1 MDWIKVFTIIGVL
14 GGVLAFFRW
23 AIMAEFKAIRAEFKT
38 IMTEF
43 KAIRAEFKG
52 GHDLIIKEQKH
63 NKELFTNHVTET
75 KGDIKELKSD
85 VKEIL
90 KDK

>member
-23 AIMAEFKAIRAEFKT
+23 AIMAEFRAIRA
-38 IMTEF
+38 EF

-52 GHDLIIKEQKH
+52 SHDLIIKEQKH
-63 NKELFTNHVTET
+63 NKELFTNHVTDT
-75 KGDIKELKSD
+75 DKKIDKIDNKLDMLIKY
-85 VKEIL
+85 IL
-90 KDK
+90 DKKP